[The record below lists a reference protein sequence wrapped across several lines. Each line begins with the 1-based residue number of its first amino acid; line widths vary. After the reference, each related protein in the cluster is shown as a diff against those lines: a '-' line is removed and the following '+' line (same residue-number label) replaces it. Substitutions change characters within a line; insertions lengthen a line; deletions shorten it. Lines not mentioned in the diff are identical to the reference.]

1 MGALTDV
8 LLIQHCCASA
18 PTIRAT
24 PKWMISQIKLP
35 PNSAISELGVYVN
48 LEYGCGFPCCWIP
61 WCYTPWEMRQ
71 EWDKLQNHNNW
82 WRRRRRILEWSQW
95 GTNGNYIYA
104 HHFIKFMIFI
114 QFLSIWTIWNSSK
127 LLPSVSGLASV
138 LVIEG
143 IGRCIYVSTFYIFK
157 YSSFYILHKCS
168 TNAPLQ
174 EAFCQIGWYLH
185 CQRQQPQT
193 KGWGWLII
201 IIGMRSRTTCWM
213 VALAML
219 NTSLGRSLECTV

>member
-61 WCYTPWEMRQ
+61 WCYTLWEMRQ

-82 WRRRRRILEWSQW
+82 WRRRRRISEWSQW

-143 IGRCIYVSTFYIFK
+143 IGRCIYQHFIYSNIVHFTFYI
-157 YSSFYILHKCS
+157 
-168 TNAPLQ
+168 NAPQ
-174 EAFCQIGWYLH
+174 MLH
-185 CQRQQPQT
+185 CKKPSAKLVGISIAKDSSHKRRGEGGWSSWLAWEVEQPVE
-193 KGWGWLII
+193 W
-201 IIGMRSRTTCWM
+201 
-213 VALAML
+213 
-219 NTSLGRSLECTV
+219 